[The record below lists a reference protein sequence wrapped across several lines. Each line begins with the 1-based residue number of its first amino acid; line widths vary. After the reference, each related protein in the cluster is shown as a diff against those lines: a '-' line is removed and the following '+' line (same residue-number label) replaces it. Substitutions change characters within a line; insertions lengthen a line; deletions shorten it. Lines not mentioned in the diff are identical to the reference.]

1 MTAEE
6 PEKLTWYEVDWTMLV
21 GRVHVKAAGPE
32 EAKKIASEGGFEDG
46 ERKLDGG
53 REIKA
58 EWYEPIDQTPYIS
71 DCIEVE
77 ERDVPGMGD
86 E

>member
-1 MTAEE
+1 MTDQ
-6 PEKLTWYEVDWTMLV
+6 PEKLQWYEVAWTMAV
-21 GRVHVKAAGPE
+21 GTAYVKAGSE
-32 EAKKIASEGGFEDG
+32 SEAKKIASEEGFNDS